1 MAGGGFY
8 PARTL
13 PCVIDVGTNNPQLL
27 GSEEYLGVQR
37 KRIEGKGYY
46 DLVDEFMDAVKLRW
60 PKAVIQFEDFEVQN
74 GPFLPPSTTIIMI
87 IMTMMSWAAWMNVLP
102 QALAC
107 RGLDHP
113 QRWRVNSVSKKHH

>member
-1 MAGGGFY
+1 MCPRPTRVRDSRLIQTPFSCEVEEECFLAQVDLYVAGGGFY

-37 KRIEGKGYY
+37 KRIEGKKYF

-60 PKAVIQFEDFEVQN
+60 PKAVIQFEDFEVKDCLMQMKISSRT
-74 GPFLPPSTTIIMI
+74 LQ
-87 IMTMMSWAAWMNVLP
+87 WY
-102 QALAC
+102 
-107 RGLDHP
+107 D
-113 QRWRVNSVSKKHH
+113 